1 MFHRFH
7 NKSFKLEEFCIWKF
21 DGQSFSDLTFKC
33 NQMDVDDDDFVG
45 PHEKKAEK
53 KNSGDEV
60 FADINFPQGRC
71 LAHPRWK
78 GTNLAKEL
86 DKVMPILYFDGMGP
100 VDFQPAP
107 NVSVIYLGE
116 SDLVTGGATGLNVV
130 EKVKER
136 VVKAAGGRGGR
147 SNLKFFCVFQ
157 KSPLSLPI
165 LAELQLTLLPLPVS
179 AIPIQNPLLH
189 LPQLLFQ
196 LFTADKTRNPFSV
209 AISEAKS
216 KNMGRTDKDLLLTV
230 CKIPGMRE
238 PKARQLLAE
247 KGSLKAIGRAKA
259 ADLVCLG
266 PNLARGVEDFFKR
279 NARL

>member
-1 MFHRFH
+1 
-7 NKSFKLEEFCIWKF
+7 
-21 DGQSFSDLTFKC
+21 
-33 NQMDVDDDDFVG
+33 MDVDDDDFVG
-45 PHEKKAEK
+45 PHETKAEK

-60 FADINFPQGRC
+60 FADINFPQGHC

-116 SDLVTGGATGLNVV
+116 SDLVTGGATGLSVV

-147 SNLKFFCVFQ
+147 SNLKYFCVFQ

-165 LAELQLTLLPLPVS
+165 LAELQLTLLPLVFS

-196 LFTADKTRNPFSV
+196 LFTADKTWNPFSV